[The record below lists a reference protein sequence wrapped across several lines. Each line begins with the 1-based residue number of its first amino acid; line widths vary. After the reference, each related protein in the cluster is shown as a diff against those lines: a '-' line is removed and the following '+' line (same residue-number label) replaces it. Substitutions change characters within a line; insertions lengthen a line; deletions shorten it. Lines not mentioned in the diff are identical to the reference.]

1 MPIKPCLGYPS
12 RTSAA
17 VGLAAK
23 GFSTREIAAR
33 INAETP
39 DDPVTPTKVS
49 RLLSAARHERVGSA
63 PLQVSLSP
71 AGFQRLRAEAEARG
85 SRSDYLA
92 RRLIEAA
99 LADNLIDAI
108 LDDGGDA

>member
-1 MPIKPCLGYPS
+1 MPVKPCLGYPS

-17 VGLAAK
+17 VGLAAL
-23 GFSTREIAAR
+23 GF
-33 INAETP
+33 
-39 DDPVTPTKVS
+39 
-49 RLLSAARHERVGSA
+49 A
-63 PLQVSLSP
+63 PLQVHLSP
-71 AGFQRLRAEAEARG
+71 AGFQQLRAEAEAEARG